1 MNRRGVRRE
10 AAIQRAELTANLTPE
25 QKIAR
30 IDQRFG
36 KDVGAKKERAKLS
49 KLIEARTAPKKEEV
63 VVADPEVATAEV
75 VEKPKKK
82 AKQRRTEDKNLRH
95 KTKEKNHER

>member
-63 VVADPEVATAEV
+63 VEPEVGTEV

-95 KTKEKNHER
+95 KTKE